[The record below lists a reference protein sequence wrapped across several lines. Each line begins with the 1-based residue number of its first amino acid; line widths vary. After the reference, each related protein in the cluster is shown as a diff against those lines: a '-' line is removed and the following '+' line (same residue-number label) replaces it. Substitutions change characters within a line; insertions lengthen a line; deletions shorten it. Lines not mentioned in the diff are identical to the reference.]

1 MGVCTSTKVRK
12 YQINRTLMPYKVHIL
27 AVIWPKN
34 QHNLFDFDSNSYFVK
49 EIEVDF
55 SSQIAT
61 VEKELVALTQGECV
75 RNSNEIVNIILDEQD
90 AYINSIS
97 QQHDHKL
104 WAVLKLENSQ
114 FQSIDHKDLKIGD
127 VIKLGRVRMQLLEYA
142 FMTPCDE
149 ATQYQDEQDDEVQ
162 SINDVFNCRICFS
175 SRVSEINPLIRPCK
189 CGGSVKYIHLECLQ
203 KWVGIQL
210 KIKQGEHFIQYLWKR
225 LDCEICK
232 ATFRN
237 TYKFQDKTYSVLKL
251 PKPKS
256 SYITFK
262 ITNDDKQKEA
272 IIYVVEVGEK
282 TELKIGRIPDCDIKL
297 RDISV
302 SRTHATLK
310 LIPTNKHTLEIPDY
324 IIRIQ
329 DNKSK
334 FGTLVLAQDSDLL
347 KIPEQGVQQN
357 VLFQVGRVL
366 LQCTKQ
372 KKQNQ
377 KTTYKHPENI
387 SLSLNQTKQQF
398 EQQEVQES
406 FVTHD
411 ELMESDIILHNS
423 QPLQQELC
431 DEFNLKDDCIR
442 DER

>member
-1 MGVCTSTKVRK
+1 MGACTSTKTKK
-12 YQINRTLMPYKVHIL
+12 YEINRTLMPYKVHIV

-61 VEKELVALTQGECV
+61 VDKELVALTQTEWA
-75 RNSNEIVNIILDEQD
+75 RNQIELVNITLNEQD
-90 AYINSIS
+90 AYINCIS
-97 QQHDHKL
+97 QQQDHKL
-104 WAVLKLENSQ
+104 WAVLKLESNQ
-114 FQSIDHKDLKIGD
+114 FSSIDHRDLKIGD

-142 FMTPCDE
+142 FMAPCDE
-149 ATQYQDEQDDEVQ
+149 ATQYQDEQEDEVQ
-162 SINDVFNCRICFS
+162 TINDVFNCRICFS
-175 SRVSEINPLIRPCK
+175 SRATETNPLIRPCK

-203 KWVGIQL
+203 RWVGIQL
-210 KIKQGEHFIQYLWKR
+210 KIKQGEHSIQYLWKR

-262 ITNDDKQKEA
+262 ITNDDKTKEA
-272 IIYVVEVGEK
+272 MIYVVEIGEK

-302 SRTHATLK
+302 SRAHATLK
-310 LIPTNKHTLEIPDY
+310 LIPTNKHSPETPDY

-334 FGTLVLAQDSDLL
+334 FGTLVLAQDQDLL
-347 KIPEQGVQQN
+347 RIADEGTQPN
-357 VLFQVGRVL
+357 VLFQTGRVL
-366 LQCTKQ
+366 LQCTKK

-377 KTTYKHPENI
+377 KSSYKHPDNI
-387 SLSLNQTKQQF
+387 TLTLNQTKQQF

-411 ELMESDIILHNS
+411 ELMASDIILNNS
-423 QPLQQELC
+423 QPLQQQQC
-431 DEFNLKDDCIR
+431 IEFDVKEDSIS